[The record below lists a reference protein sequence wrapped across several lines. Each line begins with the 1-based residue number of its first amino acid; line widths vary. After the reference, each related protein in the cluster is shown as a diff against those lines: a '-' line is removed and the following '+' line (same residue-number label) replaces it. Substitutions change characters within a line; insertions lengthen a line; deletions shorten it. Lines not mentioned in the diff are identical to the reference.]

1 LKTTFLESKV
11 FQSSSVSTAHLLLCI
26 LRNENDPTTKLLNKL
41 KIDYDVA
48 KEQYINMTPN
58 EEEFL
63 ENLPKRR
70 TPTMTIQDKMTVLKK
85 VILIIQP
92 TNLIKKSKTP
102 VLDNGRDLTEMAEE
116 GKLDLLSDVRKKS
129 NVFAKFEPT

>member
-1 LKTTFLESKV
+1 LKPFFRTKV

-58 EEEFL
+58 EEEEFYQ
-63 ENLPKRR
+63 KRR

-92 TNLIKKSKTP
+92 TNQNPKH
-102 VLDNGRDLTEMAEE
+102 
-116 GKLDLLSDVRKKS
+116 LS
-129 NVFAKFEPT
+129 

>member
-1 LKTTFLESKV
+1 LKTTFRSKV
-11 FQSSSVSTAHLLLCI
+11 FQSSSVSTFILAI

-92 TNLIKKSKTP
+92 TNLIKNPKH
-102 VLDNGRDLTEMAEE
+102 
-116 GKLDLLSDVRKKS
+116 LS
-129 NVFAKFEPT
+129 

>member
-1 LKTTFLESKV
+1 V

-48 KEQYINMTPN
+48 KEQYINMTN

-63 ENLPKRR
+63 ENLPRR
-70 TPTMTIQDKMTVLKK
+70 QTLTMTIQDKMTVLKK

-92 TNLIKKSKTP
+92 IIKNPKH
-102 VLDNGRDLTEMAEE
+102 
-116 GKLDLLSDVRKKS
+116 LS
-129 NVFAKFEPT
+129 